1 VLFQPDPAA
10 SMLLIELVSRAG
22 HIDETYTHEL
32 YTPIAPFLADARTF
46 LAGVSATVPISWE
59 AWGPSR
65 TRWVAPPTVDV
76 VDAGAECRRRA
87 ARFTLANAFRGN
99 REGARLVFPDHAVD
113 FAPRALRRAGLASLS
128 SESSMDAAIASVL
141 GGSLAGWD
149 LVNATTIVESPI
161 FVVGAVES
169 RLPYLERALKV
180 PAEADD
186 FLLVGET
193 VIGVNVSDISTV

>member
-10 SMLLIELVSRAG
+10 SMLLVELVSRAG

-46 LAGVSATVPISWE
+46 LAGVSATGPTSWE

-65 TRWVAPPTVDV
+65 TRWVAPPTL
-76 VDAGAECRRRA
+76 DAADA

-128 SESSMDAAIASVL
+128 SESSMGAAVASVL

-149 LVNATTIVESPI
+149 LVNATTTVESPI
-161 FVVGAVES
+161 FVDGAVKS

-193 VIGVNVSDISTV
+193 VIGVNVSDTATLWD